1 MVVGAGGRGRDDGEM
16 SLDEG
21 REFGVDLEG
30 FESRG
35 GEAGRREGDAQLSV
49 EGLRCLV
56 SHDDGGDG
64 RWEMDGG

>member
-1 MVVGAGGRGRDDGEM
+1 MVVGAGRRRGRDDGEM

-30 FESRG
+30 FEGRG

-49 EGLRCLV
+49 EVVAMFG
-56 SHDDGGDG
+56 
-64 RWEMDGG
+64 